1 MLSLRLAALNI
12 DGVLLNDT
20 FSPVIHQFVVSRGG
34 TYSAA
39 LERSVFSQSQHIA
52 GQRLAAAVG
61 GGMTGEAALAAYFE
75 ERAAHVG
82 RHPVTI
88 TPGTHRLLLRLR
100 SAGLHTVCYGGL
112 GKEHFDRHLGRYA
125 HLFDG
130 PGYVS
135 TNDIRPGLR
144 EITEDVFGLRP
155 AQALFVDDVARV
167 AEEARA
173 LGTAFVGHPSAFA
186 HSHQRT
192 LMREAGV
199 RHMVDRLDALDDG
212 LLHRIDQEMS
222 TGTFWSPALVA
233 AGRER
238 QA

>member
-61 GGMTGEAALAAYFE
+61 GGMTGEAALAADFE

-100 SAGLHTVCYGGL
+100 TRACTRSATEAWARSASTAIWAATPTCSTAPATSAPTTSAPVS
-112 GKEHFDRHLGRYA
+112 GR
-125 HLFDG
+125 
-130 PGYVS
+130 
-135 TNDIRPGLR
+135 
-144 EITEDVFGLRP
+144 
-155 AQALFVDDVARV
+155 
-167 AEEARA
+167 
-173 LGTAFVGHPSAFA
+173 
-186 HSHQRT
+186 
-192 LMREAGV
+192 
-199 RHMVDRLDALDDG
+199 
-212 LLHRIDQEMS
+212 
-222 TGTFWSPALVA
+222 
-233 AGRER
+233 
-238 QA
+238 